1 MTLASQFDG
10 LPGGWLAPKRTLLLV
25 GHLPVMSGLW
35 LSQYADREAR
45 EHGPVCLVRVFAD
58 SVQIEVFRAGSRR
71 PSIHPQ
77 AKYDEALRAIA
88 PIVSQWLIVPR
99 HAEPVDIPQG
109 TDEVVV
115 LTGADQ
121 AAIVAAYRLVKGA
134 NDAADRIGTARP
146 SLSVAVLGADSAET
160 AHVAARIGEVA
171 GASLSI
177 QVPVRGGLQRVAPAE
192 SSFRGTFDDPAPSLL
207 RICEIIAGTL
217 ANPMRAASPVAASAV
232 APLASLSSDGPLRF
246 APRAERKAPA
256 ARVGGMERTTPE
268 RHVHERP
275 VLERSGPERSSPE
288 RSNPERS
295 NPERFA
301 PTRPLPERAPS
312 DTAHG
317 GRSAPAD
324 AIPFRA
330 ELPSRV
336 DRGDEPFRS
345 VPPRTPPVERMPPV
359 AASQSAPREE
369 MRSRGIL
376 ADASS
381 VLRDASAALREAV
394 TAGATTRATAN
405 YSASAVAGPSVAPPV
420 ARIVEGGLPESLV
433 PFVAGLER
441 IDHVAPRCERI
452 EFAVEQGGR
461 LHLVCRV
468 DDLRMLERARTWLRE
483 NSALFRR
490 AYPEIVT
497 ADDPA
502 IDVFVQDLRDLD
514 HIEGATIRVI
524 RQLEFAGRRCFD
536 VQTLSA

>member
-1 MTLASQFDG
+1 
-10 LPGGWLAPKRTLLLV
+10 
-25 GHLPVMSGLW
+25 
-35 LSQYADREAR
+35 
-45 EHGPVCLVRVFAD
+45 
-58 SVQIEVFRAGSRR
+58 
-71 PSIHPQ
+71 
-77 AKYDEALRAIA
+77 
-88 PIVSQWLIVPR
+88 
-99 HAEPVDIPQG
+99 
-109 TDEVVV
+109 
-115 LTGADQ
+115 
-121 AAIVAAYRLVKGA
+121 
-134 NDAADRIGTARP
+134 
-146 SLSVAVLGADSAET
+146 
-160 AHVAARIGEVA
+160 
-171 GASLSI
+171 
-177 QVPVRGGLQRVAPAE
+177 
-192 SSFRGTFDDPAPSLL
+192 
-207 RICEIIAGTL
+207 
-217 ANPMRAASPVAASAV
+217 MRAASPVAASAV

-256 ARVGGMERTTPE
+256 ARVGGMERSTPE

-275 VLERSGPERSSPE
+275 VLERSGPERS
-288 RSNPERS
+288 

-301 PTRPLPERAPS
+301 PTRPLPDRAPS

-330 ELPSRV
+330 ELPTRV

-345 VPPRTPPVERMPPV
+345 VPPRTPPVERTAPV

-394 TAGATTRATAN
+394 AAGATTRATAN

-483 NSALFRR
+483 NTALFSST
-490 AYPEIVT
+490 PGGSQ
-497 ADDPA
+497 ADLCRWSKCRSRSLA
-502 IDVFVQDLRDLD
+502 
-514 HIEGATIRVI
+514 
-524 RQLEFAGRRCFD
+524 
-536 VQTLSA
+536 

>member
-192 SSFRGTFDDPAPSLL
+192 SSFRGTFDDPAPSML

-217 ANPMRAASPVAASAV
+217 ANPMRAATPVAASAV
-232 APLASLSSDGPLRF
+232 APLASLSSDGPSHGPLRF

-256 ARVGGMERTTPE
+256 ARTP
-268 RHVHERP
+268 
-275 VLERSGPERSSPE
+275 
-288 RSNPERS
+288 
-295 NPERFA
+295 A
-301 PTRPLPERAPS
+301 
-312 DTAHG
+312 TAHSMHDRPTADG
-317 GRSAPAD
+317 PRGATAQPSD
-324 AIPFRA
+324 AIPFRP
-330 ELPSRV
+330 EIPLRR

-345 VPPRTPPVERMPPV
+345 VPPRTPPVERTAPI
-359 AASQSAPREE
+359 AASRPAPVVETLSARRPEPQPDARPDAPHSPTRAAHAEPREE

-381 VLRDASAALREAV
+381 VLRDASSALREAV
-394 TAGATTRATAN
+394 AAGVTTRATPTF
-405 YSASAVAGPSVAPPV
+405 SASAVAGPSVAPPV

-441 IDHVAPRCERI
+441 VDHVAPRCERI

-483 NSALFRR
+483 NTALFRR

>member
-99 HAEPVDIPQG
+99 QAEPVDIPQG

-134 NDAADRIGTARP
+134 NDAAERVGSARP
-146 SLSVAVLGADSAET
+146 ALSVAVLGADSAET

-217 ANPMRAASPVAASAV
+217 ANPMRAAAPATASAI
-232 APLASLSSDGPLRF
+232 APPVSAPSDGPLRF

-256 ARVGGMERTTPE
+256 ARP
-268 RHVHERP
+268 
-275 VLERSGPERSSPE
+275 S
-288 RSNPERS
+288 
-295 NPERFA
+295 
-301 PTRPLPERAPS
+301 LPERLAPEPTNPALFGA
-312 DTAHG
+312 DRVAA
-317 GRSAPAD
+317 APAQPLRQPP
-324 AIPFRA
+324 AASIPFRA
-330 ELPSRV
+330 ELPPRV
-336 DRGDEPFRS
+336 DRSAESFRS
-345 VPPRTPPVERMPPV
+345 TPARTPPIERTPPSALARATPALVEAMAEVRPDSAPV
-359 AASQSAPREE
+359 GHAGVGVAPNAAPREE

-381 VLRDASAALREAV
+381 VLREASASLRESVAAGTAV
-394 TAGATTRATAN
+394 RATAA

-433 PFVAGLER
+433 PFVSGLER

-452 EFAVEQGGR
+452 EFAVGQGGQ
-461 LHLVCRV
+461 LHLVCRI
-468 DDLRMLERARTWLRE
+468 DDLRMLERARVWLHE
-483 NSALFRR
+483 NAALFRR

-497 ADDPA
+497 ADAPA

-514 HIEGATIRVI
+514 QIEGATIRVI